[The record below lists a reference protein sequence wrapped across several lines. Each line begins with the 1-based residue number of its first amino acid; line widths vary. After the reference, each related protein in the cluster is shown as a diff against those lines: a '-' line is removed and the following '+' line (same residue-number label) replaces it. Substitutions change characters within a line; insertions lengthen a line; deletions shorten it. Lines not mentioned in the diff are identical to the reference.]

1 MKLTAA
7 VLQNG
12 NKNQEQLMESTVIQD
27 IGTLGAA
34 GLMFLAFYISHQST
48 FAVIK
53 SMLERISESF
63 EHNLKTQNESFQS
76 SLNQQSASFNQ
87 SLANIT
93 SWADRFLAHQTT
105 VDERQYQNTK
115 EQLEALQVLVAAV
128 SRIETKVDLI
138 KGKGGKHD

>member
-1 MKLTAA
+1 
-7 VLQNG
+7 
-12 NKNQEQLMESTVIQD
+12 METSIIKD

-48 FAVIK
+48 FAIIK

-63 EHNLKTQNESFQS
+63 AHNLKTQNESFQS
-76 SLNQQSASFNQ
+76 SLNQQNTSFNQ
-87 SLANIT
+87 ALAN
-93 SWADRFLAHQTT
+93 SPAWADRFLAHQTT

-128 SRIETKVDLI
+128 TRIETKVDGI
-138 KGKGGKHD
+138 KSKGGHHD